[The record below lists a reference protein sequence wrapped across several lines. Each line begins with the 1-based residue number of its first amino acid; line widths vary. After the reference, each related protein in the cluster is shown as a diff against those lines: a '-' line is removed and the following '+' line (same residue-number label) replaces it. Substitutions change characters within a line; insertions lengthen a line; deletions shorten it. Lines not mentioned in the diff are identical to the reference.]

1 MYQVKKRTDVM
12 KKAPNFNQ
20 RLTKLNEELVNTI
33 KELVVGTEEK
43 EIFFPLENEDEGIDW
58 DDQLVL
64 LYEDEGGASNVV
76 AKSIHFDYHGNLVLD
91 IFGDFGNPDDCTTIS
106 VYELGIEQLCCVYEY
121 VCRERGVEIE
131 DTK

>member
-1 MYQVKKRTDVM
+1 M

-33 KELVVGTEEK
+33 KELVAGAEEK

-58 DDQLVL
+58 DGQLVL

-76 AKSIHFDYHGNLVLD
+76 AKSIHFDCYGNLALD
-91 IFGDFGNPDDCTTIS
+91 IFGNFGTTDDCTTIS

-121 VCRERGVEIE
+121 ACRERGIEIE
-131 DTK
+131 DAE

>member
-1 MYQVKKRTDVM
+1 M
-12 KKAPNFNQ
+12 KKAPNFHQ
-20 RLTKLNEELVNTI
+20 RITKLNEELVNAI

-58 DDQLVL
+58 GDQLVL

-91 IFGDFGNPDDCTTIS
+91 IFGDFGNPDDCATIS

-131 DTK
+131 DTEWRK